1 MQIASVLAI
10 MATLY
15 SLVFFYLR
23 SAVGV
28 AERPRDD
35 LGRNL
40 IRDTNRQRSTE
51 GQTDG
56 VTFVVARPEVH
67 VF

>member
-1 MQIASVLAI
+1 MQIASLLAI

-51 GQTDG
+51 RANGRRHLRD
-56 VTFVVARPEVH
+56 ARPELH